1 LGKAEGA
8 LFGDAATR
16 SKLTSGVEC
25 LCGAY
30 FSRRANISNSYGRM
44 VIVFVRAER
53 RDVMGKRARSGT
65 ALFMDSVVTV
75 LGVAG
80 FLGFL
85 AAARMDDANAS
96 PFDAMAY
103 AWFFGFLVLKMC
115 LPWFRSRRAPSRR
128 EQYGLDPMNVVGSE
142 RRWHSN

>member
-1 LGKAEGA
+1 
-8 LFGDAATR
+8 
-16 SKLTSGVEC
+16 
-25 LCGAY
+25 
-30 FSRRANISNSYGRM
+30 M

-53 RDVMGKRARSGT
+53 RDVMGKRARSRT

-103 AWFFGFLVLKMC
+103 AWFFGFLVLKTC
-115 LPWFRSRRAPSRR
+115 LPWFRSHRAPSRR